1 MQLIEFALDHGARL
15 DSVDNDGRAAFP
27 MRARMHWYVLPSCKH
42 GPTHH
47 HSLAGCRYGKVHG
60 KLINIMAKR
69 QSDAFKAAVFADP
82 RTQMSIDTIFRVRL
96 RCKKLAMLVL
106 WALLLGAMMYVA
118 VDETGRDAV
127 YTHAFY
133 RNVEYAFVT
142 EGWGTE
148 WDEVRRAGVRCL
160 RLCVVT

>member
-1 MQLIEFALDHGARL
+1 MQETLL
-15 DSVDNDGRAAFP
+15 
-27 MRARMHWYVLPSCKH
+27 
-42 GPTHH
+42 
-47 HSLAGCRYGKVHG
+47 GCREDLARSAGAMG
-60 KLINIMAKR
+60 A
-69 QSDAFKAAVFADP
+69 
-82 RTQMSIDTIFRVRL
+82 
-96 RCKKLAMLVL
+96 LAMARTVVL
-106 WALLLGAMMYVA
+106 TGPLLGAMMYVA